1 MVIGKGEGP
10 GWKGREGQ
18 SVSFEFG
25 LNEQRRERRPEKG
38 DSRHNR
44 ANEMK

>member
-1 MVIGKGEGP
+1 MVIVRE
-10 GWKGREGQ
+10 REGQ
-18 SVSFEFG
+18 SVFFEFG
-25 LNEQRRERRPEKG
+25 LNVKFEQLRERRPEKG